1 MIANITATII
11 DIQKSGLSTGVVYT
25 LPMDWFR
32 GAVIDVRPAATG
44 CFHLALEAPEPVK
57 AAYAIPGQFVRL
69 KPKVTPEGMFALAHA
84 PGSKGPLEF
93 LIKRGTP
100 IADELQALRPGD
112 ALEVSAAQGKGFP
125 VDQARGHNLLMVA
138 TGTGLAPMRAVI
150 EHVRGERAA
159 WKQVTLLFGAFTP
172 AHFPWADAFAAW
184 ERDGVAVKTI
194 VSDATP
200 GWSGPVGFVQRLV
213 ETAPLEDTVAL
224 LVGQR
229 EMVAE
234 VRGLLTSRG
243 LSNDHV
249 HLNF

>member
-1 MIANITATII
+1 
-11 DIQKSGLSTGVVYT
+11 
-25 LPMDWFR
+25 MDWFR
-32 GAVIDVRPAATG
+32 GAVVDVRPAATG
-44 CFHLALEAPEPVK
+44 CFHLELDAPAEVK

-69 KPKVTPEGMFALAHA
+69 KPRVTPDGMFALAQA
-84 PGSKGPLEF
+84 PRSKGPLEF

-100 IADELQALRPGD
+100 IAEELHGLKKGD
-112 ALEVSAAQGKGFP
+112 PLEVSKAQGKGFP
-125 VDQARGHNLLMVA
+125 VDKARGHNLLLVA

-150 EHVRGERAA
+150 DHVRGERQA
-159 WKQVTLLFGAFTP
+159 WNKVTLLFGAFTP
-172 AHFPWADAFAAW
+172 SHFPWADEFARW
-184 ERDGVAVKTI
+184 EKDAVAVQTI
-194 VSDATP
+194 VSDVTP

-243 LSNDHV
+243 LSHEHV